1 MAYQNI
7 FSVKR
12 TKPQMSM
19 ASGAYKPNNPLDAM
33 GRSAVSG
40 QGISQ
45 PPRLSYAQPQQS
57 KAPQMSVAPKLI
69 QGSGYGSQYASNQTN
84 QPVRTPEKTQPAAP
98 VQQAVDPTARYMSDT
113 RTTAN
118 SQQQFAENAR
128 KQQEDY
134 IKQQYALASQ
144 QLGEQL
150 PAAQAQLG
158 QLKANTEAS
167 ITDLLAGGER
177 QKAQATDY
185 YGDAQRQAAQSRRE
199 TQGQTQRTFANLGT
213 LDSRGE
219 GSFAQANE
227 NQDSEFNRFTQQTLK
242 AKADKLSEIDMT
254 VKAAERQAR
263 ATITEEEAK
272 LSELARNIQY
282 AQANNNLQQAREL
295 TDAYN
300 TTKQYIYEI
309 EDSVNQMK
317 YQFGLEQQKL
327 DNEMKKTN
335 TFTQGFMD
343 GGKPTNQ
350 AEYEFFIKN
359 KDAVQGL
366 YGGGA
371 TKSNQKVDGIIDEL
385 LNYNTQGITGKM
397 RFGFSDESRTAAGL
411 LKQMSSELQLEEA
424 KRMKGQ
430 GQMTEAE
437 RAILANSIAA
447 FNLDENGL
455 PNVSDERF
463 REILQGLKT
472 GFSGGQQG
480 GSQVTMTGTDGQIY
494 SVDQSEV
501 QEAVANGWR
510 LN

>member
-33 GRSAVSG
+33 GRSAVSV

-144 QLGEQL
+144 QLGEAL
-150 PAAQAQLG
+150 PTAEAKFG

-177 QKAQATDY
+177 QKAQTSDY
-185 YGDAQRQAAQSRRE
+185 YGDAQRQAAQTLRE
-199 TQGQTQRTFANLGT
+199 TQGQTQRTFAGLGT

-219 GSFAQANE
+219 GSFAQAND
-227 NQDSEFNRFTQQTLK
+227 NQMSDFNRYTQQTLR
-242 AKADKLSEIDMT
+242 AKADKLSEIDAT
-254 VKAAERQAR
+254 VRTAERQAR

-327 DNEMKKTN
+327 DNELKSTQN
-335 TFTQGFMD
+335 FTPEFMTT
-343 GGKPTNQ
+343 GQPTNQ
-350 AEYEFFIKN
+350 AEWEFLIKN

-366 YGGGA
+366 YGGEQKNGKVLGMIDKLLGTA
-371 TKSNQKVDGIIDEL
+371 EAPNDTKA
-385 LNYNTQGITGKM
+385 ITGFN
-397 RFGFSDESRTAAGL
+397 RFVMPGSDASTTQASWDGLKSLLTLAERGQLKGSGAVSDFETKILEKAAAAGL
-411 LKQMSSELQLEEA
+411 DPRMKDEDFRARLEEI
-424 KRMKGQ
+424 RN
-430 GQMTEAE
+430 E
-437 RAILANSIAA
+437 L
-447 FNLDENGL
+447 
-455 PNVSDERF
+455 
-463 REILQGLKT
+463 
-472 GFSGGQQG
+472 SGGGQV
-480 GSQVTMTGTDGQIY
+480 SQTIRVRDNATGQTGTIPVNEFNSQQYTRI
-494 SVDQSEV
+494 
-501 QEAVANGWR
+501 
-510 LN
+510 